1 MHIQALWQHR
11 VDTQIIKQKM
21 RSNFFY
27 ACEDLKM
34 RSEMGPIRLKRLQ
47 IFKAAPKINI
57 LKVPQ
62 RQTPLELFTS
72 KVI

>member
-34 RSEMGPIRLKRLQ
+34 RSEMGPIRLKRL
-47 IFKAAPKINI
+47 
-57 LKVPQ
+57 
-62 RQTPLELFTS
+62 
-72 KVI
+72 